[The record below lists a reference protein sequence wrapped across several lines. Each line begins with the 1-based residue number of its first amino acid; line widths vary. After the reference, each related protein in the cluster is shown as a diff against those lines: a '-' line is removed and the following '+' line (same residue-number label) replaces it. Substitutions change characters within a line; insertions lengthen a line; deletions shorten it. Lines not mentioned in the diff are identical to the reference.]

1 MQQALTFCDSTQG
14 FYYWVRAARAATP
27 PKAARAAASVAAA
40 AAAPLS
46 GIATAPS
53 GVGLP
58 SREPSEA
65 SEVSAE
71 GFGEASGASTPCS
84 AASPCISQAATPSV
98 SRQVS
103 SGADAGAGG
112 DDAGLGVG
120 SEPAERLAAL
130 LRLLP
135 GGDAL
140 AGSADEMPRTQFS
153 APEEAAGG
161 GLGYGGLNP
170 RSISLPAGALSGLAR
185 TLSRVHRR
193 GDSFSSMRHLE
204 GEAMRSVAA
213 QEEAALAAEAA
224 AEAEAAAPLRPLV
237 FIHGVGLG
245 LVRCSA
251 PF

>member
-1 MQQALTFCDSTQG
+1 LCDFTQG
-14 FYYWVRAARAATP
+14 FYYWVRAARAAAP

-71 GFGEASGASTPCS
+71 GFGEASGASTPAS

-103 SGADAGAGG
+103 TGADAGAGADG
-112 DDAGLGVG
+112 HDAGLGVG

-140 AGSADEMPRTQFS
+140 AGSAAEMPRTQFS
-153 APEEAAGG
+153 APEEAPGG
-161 GLGYGGLNP
+161 GLGFGALNP
-170 RSISLPAGALSGLAR
+170 RSNSLPAGALSGLAR

-213 QEEAALAAEAA
+213 QEEAAAAAEAA

-245 LVRCSA
+245 LVRRPA
-251 PF
+251 PLC